1 MKRASAA
8 LKEYG
13 EHLLANY
20 LPRRTKRLMFLASFF
35 GRVKEGQQSDVGQ
48 QANAPYDDPMLQKLN
63 KLMGLSNSDAALKL
77 PVHLSKVIWHGKTF
91 SEIVDVPVLEEQIT
105 PDLIERAAKQII
117 AAMPRWLRYGRP
129 EDIEKDV
136 KQLLVHRQILTS

>member
-1 MKRASAA
+1 MNRASAA
-8 LKEYG
+8 IKEYG

-35 GRVKEGQQSDVGQ
+35 ARAKEGQQGP
-48 QANAPYDDPMLQKLN
+48 APYDDPMLEKLN
-63 KLMGLSNSDAALKL
+63 KLMGLSNNDAALKL
-77 PVHLSKVIWHGKTF
+77 PVHLSKAIWHGKTL
-91 SEIVDVPVLEEQIT
+91 SEIVDVSVLEEQIT
-105 PDLIERAAKQII
+105 PDLIDRAAKQII